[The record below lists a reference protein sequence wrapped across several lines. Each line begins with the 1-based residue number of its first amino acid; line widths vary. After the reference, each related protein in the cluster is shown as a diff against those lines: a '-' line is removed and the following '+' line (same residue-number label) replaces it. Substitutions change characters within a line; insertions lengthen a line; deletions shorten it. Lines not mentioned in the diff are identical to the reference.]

1 MEKMTKNEL
10 QQKSEIY
17 IQPNFRPMYLN
28 INKAVDL
35 VNHLEMVKGNNEIF
49 NNFELKFL
57 KMQEEDKAYEQRLK
71 QMRAL

>member
-1 MEKMTKNEL
+1 
-10 QQKSEIY
+10 
-17 IQPNFRPMYLN
+17 MYLN